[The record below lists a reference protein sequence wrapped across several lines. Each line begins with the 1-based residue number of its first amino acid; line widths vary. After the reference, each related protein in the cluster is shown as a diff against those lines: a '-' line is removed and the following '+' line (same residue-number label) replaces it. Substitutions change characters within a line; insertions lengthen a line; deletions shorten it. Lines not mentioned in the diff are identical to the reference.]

1 MSEPIAASGP
11 IAAAAPVYE
20 AIPPGIGIVAP
31 FDLALDRELWRW
43 TPEAVSLY
51 LTRTPRLDGPV
62 GVELVEQLADLDAI
76 AAACAEVAIASPGV
90 TAYLCTSASFID
102 GLAGEARLR
111 AAMERA
117 GARRALTTSG
127 ALLEA
132 LSALD
137 VRRVAV
143 ATPYDAALTDR
154 LVSFL
159 AEAGIETT
167 GSAHLGLG
175 ADIWRVAPESVLELA
190 QTVPR
195 TGAQALL
202 VSCTNLRTYEVI
214 APLERA
220 LGIPVVSANLATMWA
235 ALRAL
240 ERLPEGRP
248 ERLFSA
254 SA

>member
-1 MSEPIAASGP
+1 MSVP
-11 IAAAAPVYE
+11 APAPAYE
-20 AIPPGIGIVAP
+20 EVPPGIGIVAP

-43 TPEAVSLY
+43 TPQPVSLY
-51 LTRTPRLDGPV
+51 LTRTRRLEGPV
-62 GVELVEQLADLDAI
+62 GMELVEQLADLEAI
-76 AAACAEVAIASPGV
+76 TAASAAVATASPGV
-90 TAYLCTSASFID
+90 TAYLCTSASFIG

-111 AAMERA
+111 AAMERG

-132 LSALD
+132 LAALE
-137 VRRVAV
+137 VRRVAI
-143 ATPYDAALTDR
+143 ATPYDQALTER
-154 LVSFL
+154 LVSLL
-159 AEAGIETT
+159 AEAGIDTT

-175 ADIWRVAPESVLELA
+175 ADIWRVRSGSVVELA
-190 QTVPR
+190 RSVPR
-195 TGAQALL
+195 AEAQAL
-202 VSCTNLRTYEVI
+202 VISCTNLRTYEVI
-214 APLERA
+214 EPLERE

-240 ERLPEGRP
+240 NRLPAGRA